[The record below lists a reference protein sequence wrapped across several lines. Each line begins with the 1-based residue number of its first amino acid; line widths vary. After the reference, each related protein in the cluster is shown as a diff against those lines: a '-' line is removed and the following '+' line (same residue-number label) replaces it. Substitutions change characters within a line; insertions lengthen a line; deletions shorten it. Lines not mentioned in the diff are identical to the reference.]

1 MNFLFMQPEVG
12 AVRPVNVPLQPG
24 PPRFPS
30 QVPSTLVRPQRV
42 GSPSL
47 YSAPVRPKGF
57 IPLQTTVDGR
67 GAEDTTPTPSE
78 EDEEESA
85 TAEEKV
91 EEAEPQPSQPVTTS
105 EESPQ
110 PTHNVNRHLPIKLG
124 FKQAIKDIE
133 LGQHPPPPTSPQVK
147 DGKPEKVKSR
157 WRRCSELD
165 LESPARNT
173 MSPSMDANSVSS
185 STSQSETENV
195 DEKDFSVIKK
205 VVENYDAWD
214 PSCDLPVMASTI
226 ITRNEAQKKEK
237 NEKEKQIVQNADTTT
252 SLVAETKTEEEDKA
266 PKKPP
271 FEPIEDN
278 IYLCER

>member
-1 MNFLFMQPEVG
+1 
-12 AVRPVNVPLQPG
+12 
-24 PPRFPS
+24 
-30 QVPSTLVRPQRV
+30 
-42 GSPSL
+42 
-47 YSAPVRPKGF
+47 
-57 IPLQTTVDGR
+57 
-67 GAEDTTPTPSE
+67 
-78 EDEEESA
+78 
-85 TAEEKV
+85 
-91 EEAEPQPSQPVTTS
+91 
-105 EESPQ
+105 
-110 PTHNVNRHLPIKLG
+110 
-124 FKQAIKDIE
+124 
-133 LGQHPPPPTSPQVK
+133 
-147 DGKPEKVKSR
+147 
-157 WRRCSELD
+157 
-165 LESPARNT
+165 
-173 MSPSMDANSVSS
+173 MDANSVSS

-278 IYLCER
+278 IYLCERWGLV